1 MYDLISGKYFNNKEL
16 LVESFIKVMGL
27 MEQAS
32 PWRKDLDFSIQFVQT
47 CLKQIEKF
55 NLSNLQYKNKILECL
70 NACLACQEDMPEKQ
84 ISEVESIC
92 FDQLQRNMDL
102 VTENQNLS
110 DGQGLTTFEEKKDE
124 EKQTLQTIVICSQTF
139 SLVW

>member
-55 NLSNLQYKNKILECL
+55 NLSNLQYKNKMLECM
-70 NACLACQEDMPEKQ
+70 NACLDCQEDLPEK
-84 ISEVESIC
+84 
-92 FDQLQRNMDL
+92 
-102 VTENQNLS
+102 
-110 DGQGLTTFEEKKDE
+110 
-124 EKQTLQTIVICSQTF
+124 
-139 SLVW
+139 